1 MGPNPEGYTVTV
13 SLELKP
19 DVEAGLAALARAKG
33 LPLDLYLR
41 SLLEQYAARAS
52 GAEATPQQK
61 AAAFEQ
67 WVESFPE
74 TPVLSEE
81 AMSRDAI
88 YRRDDGSPR

>member
-1 MGPNPEGYTVTV
+1 MTVI
-13 SLELKP
+13 LELKP

-41 SLLEQYAARAS
+41 GLLEQFAAPTSSAGTTPGQRAS
-52 GAEATPQQK
+52 
-61 AAAFEQ
+61 AFER
-67 WVESFPE
+67 WAESFPE

>member
-1 MGPNPEGYTVTV
+1 MTVI
-13 SLELKP
+13 LELKP

-33 LPLDLYLR
+33 LPLDLFLR
-41 SLLEQYAARAS
+41 GLLEQFAGPSSS
-52 GAEATPQQK
+52 GEMTPAQR

-67 WVESFPE
+67 WAGSFPE
-74 TPVLSEE
+74 RPVPSEE